1 MDDQQKLQQMIHEL
15 NVYKSQADLLQQ
27 QIDALNASM
36 AELEVLKSTINEMKD
51 KDSVESLIPVGGGA
65 FMEGEIKNTSNV
77 VMSIGA
83 GVAVKQ
89 TTEEAIETINS
100 QEEELKDNLDKALK
114 SLQKVSDYIG
124 QLSPAAEN
132 LARALQAEGKLP
144 QQ

>member
-1 MDDQQKLQQMIHEL
+1 MDDQQKLQQMINEL

-27 QIDALNASM
+27 QIDALNTSM
-36 AELEVLKSTINEMKD
+36 AELEVLKNTITEMKG

-89 TTEEAIETINS
+89 TIEEAIETINS
-100 QEEELKDNLDKALK
+100 QEEEIKDSLDKALE
-114 SLQKVSDYIG
+114 SLQKVSDYVG
-124 QLSPAAEN
+124 QLSPAAEK
-132 LARALQAEGKLP
+132 LARSLQAEGKLP